1 MKQQIFIIASS
12 IFLILV
18 ISLFILNL
26 SLTGFA
32 IYNNSS
38 SRNITQENNLTS
50 ITKEDALFAINESE
64 NIMNEM
70 EANGFKVILLND
82 TLIKA
87 KKIFY
92 QVQYA
97 AILRGEVNASA
108 IEKTKAT
115 STLRLIDWKNM
126 YYSDVLIYT
135 EEIKAIE
142 QKAFLV
148 LDKLAVEENKINQS
162 TDAAKIILEQAKQAF
177 LDERYNDAEKLL
189 EDFRIQFE
197 KDKANAS
204 LLAGLKNGA
213 FNFFRRYGIQI
224 IIFLVIVSFI
234 GYYVYKIFE
243 KRILQNKI
251 KKMKIQE
258 QVLNDLMKKA
268 QTQRFKDNKISGLVY
283 NIRFKKYQEK
293 LQTIKEE
300 MPVLEDNLKKL
311 SGRREWKR

>member
-1 MKQQIFIIASS
+1 M
-12 IFLILV
+12 
-18 ISLFILNL
+18 
-26 SLTGFA
+26 
-32 IYNNSS
+32 
-38 SRNITQENNLTS
+38 
-50 ITKEDALFAINESE
+50 
-64 NIMNEM
+64 
-70 EANGFKVILLND
+70 
-82 TLIKA
+82 
-87 KKIFY
+87 
-92 QVQYA
+92 
-97 AILRGEVNASA
+97 
-108 IEKTKAT
+108 
-115 STLRLIDWKNM
+115 
-126 YYSDVLIYT
+126 
-135 EEIKAIE
+135 
-142 QKAFLV
+142 
-148 LDKLAVEENKINQS
+148 
-162 TDAAKIILEQAKQAF
+162 EQAKQAF
-177 LDERYNDAEKLL
+177 SDERYNDAEKLL

>member
-115 STLRLIDWKNM
+115 SALRLIDWKNM

-213 FNFFRRYGIQI
+213 FNFFWRYWIQI